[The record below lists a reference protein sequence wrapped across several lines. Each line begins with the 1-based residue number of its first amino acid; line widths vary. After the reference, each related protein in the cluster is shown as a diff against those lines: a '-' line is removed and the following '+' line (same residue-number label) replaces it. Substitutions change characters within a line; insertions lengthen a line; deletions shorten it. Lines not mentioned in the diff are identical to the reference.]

1 VAVLG
6 RIVAIVVLLA
16 MNGFFVAVEFALVRS
31 RRTRLETLARGGDR
45 LARIAVKGIAN
56 LGRMLSASQLGITLS
71 SLGLGALTE
80 ETLAEV
86 FHHWLEKLP
95 VALELGV
102 RMAAGS
108 IMAIL
113 FVTYFH
119 VVLGELAPRSVAL
132 THPEKVARVLTPLL
146 FVFEWV
152 MRPLTIV
159 LNRSAELVLQ
169 AFGQKPMD
177 MEETL
182 HSPEELRLL
191 VEQSEEAGVLQPAPA
206 TLIEGV
212 FEFSEKNA
220 REVMTPR
227 TEIDALAVD
236 ATLDETLQLVEETE
250 RSRYPV
256 YEETIDDIIGLVL
269 AKDLIP
275 ILRKARGPGAQQPDF
290 SIRAIMRPIHVVP
303 GSREVEE
310 VLADFKRLKEH
321 LAIVLD
327 EYGGTAGLVTMED
340 LLEEIV
346 GEILD
351 EKDEPPEPEERE
363 SPDLVL
369 IPGSTNITDLNERF
383 ALSVPDDDYTTI
395 GGYVFGALGRLPV
408 VGDRVTVGG
417 AVFTAREMSGRRIE
431 TLAVDL
437 HSAGDRRE
445 KGREGERA

>member
-1 VAVLG
+1 
-6 RIVAIVVLLA
+6 

-86 FHHWLEKLP
+86 FHHWLEMLP
-95 VALELGV
+95 WGMEVGV
-102 RMAAGS
+102 RVAAGS
-108 IMAIL
+108 ILAIL

-275 ILRKARGPGAQQPDF
+275 ILRKARVSGTSQPEF

-369 IPGSTNITDLNERF
+369 VQGSNNITDLNERF

-408 VGDRVTVGG
+408 IGDRVTAGG
-417 AVFTAREMSGRRIE
+417 AVFTVREMSGRRIE
-431 TLAVDL
+431 MLAVDL
-437 HSAGDRRE
+437 HSAGDRRD
-445 KGREGERA
+445 KPRADE

>member
-31 RRTRLETLARGGDR
+31 RRTRLETMARGGDR
-45 LARIAVKGIAN
+45 LARIALKGIAN

-86 FHHWLEKLP
+86 FHHWLERLP
-95 VALELGV
+95 WGLELGV
-102 RMAAGS
+102 RVAGGS
-108 IMAIL
+108 ILAIM

-119 VVLGELAPRSVAL
+119 VVFGELAPRSVAL

-146 FVFEWV
+146 FVFELI
-152 MRPLTIV
+152 MRPLTTV
-159 LNRSAELVLQ
+159 LNRSAELVLM

-227 TEIDALAVD
+227 TEIDALAVE
-236 ATLDETLQLVEETE
+236 ATLEETLTLVEETE

-275 ILRKARGPGAQQPDF
+275 ILRKARVPGAQEPAF

-369 IPGSTNITDLNERF
+369 IPGSNNITDLNERF

-408 VGDRVTVGG
+408 VGDRITAGG
-417 AVFTAREMSGRRIE
+417 AVFTVREMSGRRIE
-431 TLAVDL
+431 TLAADL
-437 HSAGDRRE
+437 HSAGDRRDKPRTE
-445 KGREGERA
+445 E